1 MFLVLGV
8 MLFII
13 APKVSGWLPSY
24 FGGAMTLSLIFV
36 VLILLD
42 QVLSSSQVLVPNFH
56 YNWILLISELYQDIV
71 LSVCEIA
78 LETGSGTWTN
88 PNKDILFDLWVF
100 QCLKL
105 LPTGHKSTIYI
116 ALLNPV
122 VRDLISPKYNLISS
136 RVPTQ
141 QNPKHTEKAP
151 FFFFP
156 CLVEWRVKLFVAME
170 LNLKGKLCGSCAG
183 MAGHRSAA
191 LFQWCSLCHS
201 SGTWVW

>member
-1 MFLVLGV
+1 MFLVLG
-8 MLFII
+8 MILFII

-24 FGGAMTLSLIFV
+24 FSSAMTLSLIFV

-71 LSVCEIA
+71 FSVCEIA

-100 QCLKL
+100 QCLNL

-116 ALLNPV
+116 ALLSPV
-122 VRDLISPKYNLISS
+122 VRDLISPKYNLICS
-136 RVPTQ
+136 RVLTQ

-151 FFFFP
+151 FFFSLSCGMESEKNCCNGAEFEGQN
-156 CLVEWRVKLFVAME
+156 VWKLRRYGWAQKCCTISVVF
-170 LNLKGKLCGSCAG
+170 
-183 MAGHRSAA
+183 
-191 LFQWCSLCHS
+191 SLPL
-201 SGTWVW
+201 

>member
-1 MFLVLGV
+1 MFVFLSWGAELWLYRPMFLVLG
-8 MLFII
+8 MILFII
-13 APKVSGWLPSY
+13 APKVGAWLPSY
-24 FGGAMTLSLIFV
+24 FGSAMTLSLIFV

-42 QVLSSSQVLVPNFH
+42 QVLSSSQVLIPSFH

-78 LETGSGTWTN
+78 LETGSGIWTN

-116 ALLNPV
+116 ALLSPV
-122 VRDLISPKYNLISS
+122 VRDLISPKYNLIFS
-136 RVPTQ
+136 RVLTQ

-151 FFFFP
+151 PFFF
-156 CLVEWRVKLFVAME
+156 LVLWNGE
-170 LNLKGKLCGSCAG
+170 
-183 MAGHRSAA
+183 
-191 LFQWCSLCHS
+191 
-201 SGTWVW
+201 